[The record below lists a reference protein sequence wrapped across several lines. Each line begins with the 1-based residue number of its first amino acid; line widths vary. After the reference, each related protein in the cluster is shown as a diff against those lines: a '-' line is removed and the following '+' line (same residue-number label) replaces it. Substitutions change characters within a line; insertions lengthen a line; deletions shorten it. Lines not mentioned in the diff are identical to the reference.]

1 MPPLSARVRAHLKSL
16 AHPLAPLVQVGI
28 EGVTPAVGRAATIAL
43 EQHELIKIRLGQGF
57 EGEREEAAAE
67 LVKLTN
73 SQLVQVIGR
82 IVVLYRRRSKDD
94 PKRSRIV
101 LPTPGPARKAAVPV
115 KPARPRDEALEQVMA
130 EMAATEIAGDESAG

>member
-28 EGVTPAVGRAATIAL
+28 DGVTPAVGRAATIAL

-57 EGEREEAAAE
+57 EGDRDEAAQQ
-67 LVKLTN
+67 LVALTGA
-73 SQLVQVIGR
+73 QLVQVIGK

-94 PKRSRIV
+94 PKRPRIV
-101 LPTPGPARKAAVPV
+101 LPQAKPARK
-115 KPARPRDEALEQVMA
+115 PAPTRSTP
-130 EMAATEIAGDESAG
+130 GDETAG